1 MMRTKGPKRLSSGPS
16 EKRPDMLFP
25 EILNIYSIDM
35 TSKQRVQSALNHQ
48 TPDGI
53 PIDFGATSVTGIHCK
68 VVEALREHYGLDSH
82 PVRVIEPFQMLGEI
96 EEDLQEIMGIDC
108 VPVFG
113 RKDMFDIDE
122 TQLHEQVTPWGQRV
136 MIASGIDLTT
146 DKEGDVY
153 IYAGG
158 DRSYPSSAVM
168 PSGCYFINAT
178 ERQEYVNDD
187 EITPE
192 DNLEEFDLISEEDL
206 QYYKKTVDQAVA
218 TGKAVVASFGGT
230 ALGDIAFVPGM
241 GLKDPK
247 GIRNVAEW
255 YMSTAMRMDYLQA
268 VFEKQT
274 DIAIANYQR
283 LWDTVGEKV
292 DVVFTCGTDFGT
304 QDSQFCSPETF
315 KELWYPHY
323 KRMNDWIHRHTTWK
337 VFKHTCGAVLPL
349 LPGLVEAGFD
359 IINPV
364 QINAKDMDPV
374 VLKKEFGSRVT
385 FWGGGIDTQRILPN
399 ATPEEVRSHVLQEC
413 EILGKNG
420 GFVFNAVHNIQANAP
435 VRNVVAMIETLNELR
450 GND

>member
-1 MMRTKGPKRLSSGPS
+1 
-16 EKRPDMLFP
+16 
-25 EILNIYSIDM
+25 M
-35 TSKQRVQSALNHQ
+35 TSRERVQNALNHR
-48 TPDGI
+48 TPDYI

-68 VVEALREHYGLDSH
+68 VVEALRQHYGLDAH
-82 PVRVIEPFQMLGEI
+82 PVRIIEPFQMLGEI
-96 EEDLQEIMGIDC
+96 EDDLQEVMGVDC

-113 RKDMFDIDE
+113 RKNMFDIDE
-122 TQLHEQVTPWGQRV
+122 TQLHEQITPWEQKV

-146 DKEGDVY
+146 DREGDVY

-158 DRSYPSSAVM
+158 DRSYPPSAVM
-168 PSGCYFINAT
+168 PSDCYFINAT

-192 DNLEEFDLISEEDL
+192 DNLEEFGLISEEDL
-206 QYYKKTVDQAVA
+206 QYYKTAVGRA
-218 TGKAVVASFGGT
+218 ASTGKAVVASFGGT

-241 GLKDPK
+241 GLKNPK

-255 YMSTAMRMDYLQA
+255 YMSTAMRRDYVQT

-283 LWDTVGEKV
+283 LWDTVGDKV

-304 QDSQFCSPETF
+304 QDSQFCSLDTF
-315 KELWYPHY
+315 KELWLPHY
-323 KRMNDWIHRHTTWK
+323 KRMNDWIHQHTNWK
-337 VFKHTCGAVLPL
+337 VFKHSCGAIMPI

-364 QINAKDMDPV
+364 QINAKDMDPA
-374 VLKKEFGSRVT
+374 VLKREYGSQVT

-413 EILGKNG
+413 EILGVNG
-420 GFVFNAVHNIQANAP
+420 GFIFNAVHNIQANAP
-435 VRNVVAMIETLNELR
+435 VQNVVAMIETLREIRNI
-450 GND
+450 

>member
-1 MMRTKGPKRLSSGPS
+1 M
-16 EKRPDMLFP
+16 
-25 EILNIYSIDM
+25 NM
-35 TSKQRVQSALNHQ
+35 TSKQRVQNALNHS
-48 TPDGI
+48 TPDRI
-53 PIDFGATSVTGIHCK
+53 PVDFGATSVTGIHCK
-68 VVEALREHYGLDSH
+68 VVEALRQHYGLDPH

-122 TQLHEQVTPWGQRV
+122 TQLHQQFNPWGQKV
-136 MIASGIDLTT
+136 MIASCIDLTT

-158 DRSYPSSAVM
+158 DRSYPPSAIM

-178 ERQEYVNDD
+178 ERQEYVDD
-187 EITPE
+187 EAITPE
-192 DNLEEFDLISEEDL
+192 DNLEEFGPVSEEDL
-206 QYYKKTVDQAVA
+206 QYYKKTVEQAAA

-241 GLKDPK
+241 GLKNPK

-255 YMSTAMRMDYLQA
+255 YMSTAMRRDYVQT

-304 QDSQFCSPETF
+304 QDSQFCSLDTF
-315 KELWYPHY
+315 RELWLPHY
-323 KRMNDWIHRHTTWK
+323 KRMNDWIHQHTTWK
-337 VFKHTCGAVLPL
+337 VFKHTCGAILPI

-374 VLKKEFGSRVT
+374 VLKKEYGSQVT

-413 EILGKNG
+413 EILGKDG
-420 GFVFNAVHNIQANAP
+420 GFIFNAVHNIQANAP
-435 VRNVVAMIETLNELR
+435 VRNVVAMIETLRELR
-450 GND
+450 NQ

>member
-1 MMRTKGPKRLSSGPS
+1 
-16 EKRPDMLFP
+16 
-25 EILNIYSIDM
+25 M
-35 TSKQRVQSALNHQ
+35 TSKQRVQNALNHS
-48 TPDGI
+48 TPDRI
-53 PIDFGATSVTGIHCK
+53 PVDFGATSVTGIHCK
-68 VVEALREHYGLDSH
+68 VVEALRQHYGLDPH

-122 TQLHEQVTPWGQRV
+122 TQLPEQVTPWGQKV

-158 DRSYPSSAVM
+158 DRSYPPSAIM

-178 ERQEYVNDD
+178 ERQEYVDD
-187 EITPE
+187 EAITPE
-192 DNLEEFDLISEEDL
+192 DNLEEFGPVSEEDL
-206 QYYKKTVDQAVA
+206 QYYKKTVEQAAA

-241 GLKDPK
+241 GLKNPK

-255 YMSTAMRMDYLQA
+255 YMSTAMRRDYVQT

-304 QDSQFCSPETF
+304 QDSQFCSLDTF
-315 KELWYPHY
+315 RELWLPHY
-323 KRMNDWIHRHTTWK
+323 KRMNDWIHQHTTWK
-337 VFKHTCGAVLPL
+337 VFKHTCGAILPI

-374 VLKKEFGSRVT
+374 VLKKEYGSQVT

-413 EILGKNG
+413 EILGKDG
-420 GFVFNAVHNIQANAP
+420 GFIFNAVHNIQANAP
-435 VRNVVAMIETLNELR
+435 VRNVVAMIETLRELR
-450 GND
+450 NQ

>member
-1 MMRTKGPKRLSSGPS
+1 
-16 EKRPDMLFP
+16 
-25 EILNIYSIDM
+25 M
-35 TSKQRVQSALNHQ
+35 TSRERVQNALNHR
-48 TPDGI
+48 TPDYI

-68 VVEALREHYGLDSH
+68 VVEALRQHYGLDAH
-82 PVRVIEPFQMLGEI
+82 PVRIIEPFQMLGEI
-96 EEDLQEIMGIDC
+96 EDDLQEVMGVDC

-113 RKDMFDIDE
+113 RKNMFDIDE
-122 TQLHEQVTPWGQRV
+122 TQLHEQITPWRQKV
-136 MIASGIDLTT
+136 MIATGIDLTT

-158 DRSYPSSAVM
+158 DRSYPPSAVM
-168 PSGCYFINAT
+168 PSDCYFINAT

-192 DNLEEFDLISEEDL
+192 DNLEEFGLISEEDL
-206 QYYKKTVDQAVA
+206 QYYKTAVGRA
-218 TGKAVVASFGGT
+218 ASTGKAVVASFGGT

-241 GLKDPK
+241 GLKNPK

-255 YMSTAMRMDYLQA
+255 YMSTAMRRDYVQT

-283 LWDTVGEKV
+283 LWDTVGDKV

-304 QDSQFCSPETF
+304 QDSQFCSLDTF
-315 KELWYPHY
+315 KELWLPHY
-323 KRMNDWIHRHTTWK
+323 KRMNDWIHQHTNWK
-337 VFKHTCGAVLPL
+337 VFKHSCGAIMPI

-364 QINAKDMDPV
+364 QINAKDMDPA
-374 VLKKEFGSRVT
+374 VLKREYGSQVT

-413 EILGKNG
+413 EILGVNG
-420 GFVFNAVHNIQANAP
+420 GFIFNAVHNIQANAP
-435 VRNVVAMIETLNELR
+435 VQNVVAMIETLREIRNI
-450 GND
+450 

>member
-1 MMRTKGPKRLSSGPS
+1 
-16 EKRPDMLFP
+16 
-25 EILNIYSIDM
+25 M
-35 TSKQRVQSALNHQ
+35 TSKQRVQNALNHS
-48 TPDGI
+48 TPDRI
-53 PIDFGATSVTGIHCK
+53 PVDFGATSVTGIHCK
-68 VVEALREHYGLDSH
+68 VVEALRQHYGLDPH

-108 VPVFG
+108 APVFG

-122 TQLHEQVTPWGQRV
+122 TQLHEQVTPMGQKV

-158 DRSYPSSAVM
+158 DRSYPPSAIM

-178 ERQEYVNDD
+178 ERQEYVDD
-187 EITPE
+187 EAITPE
-192 DNLEEFDLISEEDL
+192 DNLEEFGPVSEEDL
-206 QYYKKTVDQAVA
+206 QYYKKTVEQAAA

-241 GLKDPK
+241 GLKNPK

-255 YMSTAMRMDYLQA
+255 YMSTAMRRDYVQT

-304 QDSQFCSPETF
+304 QDSQFCSLDTF
-315 KELWYPHY
+315 RELWLPHY
-323 KRMNDWIHRHTTWK
+323 KRMNDWIHQHTTWK
-337 VFKHTCGAVLPL
+337 VFKHTCGAILPI

-374 VLKKEFGSRVT
+374 VLKKEYGSQVT

-413 EILGKNG
+413 EILGKDG
-420 GFVFNAVHNIQANAP
+420 GFIFNAVHNIQANAP
-435 VRNVVAMIETLNELR
+435 VGNVVAMIETLRELR
-450 GND
+450 NQ

>member
-1 MMRTKGPKRLSSGPS
+1 M
-16 EKRPDMLFP
+16 
-25 EILNIYSIDM
+25 NM
-35 TSKQRVQSALNHQ
+35 TSKQRVQNALNHSP
-48 TPDGI
+48 PDRI
-53 PIDFGATSVTGIHCK
+53 PVDFGATSVTGIHCK
-68 VVEALREHYGLDSH
+68 VVEALRQHYGLDPH

-122 TQLHEQVTPWGQRV
+122 TQLHEQVTPCGQKV

-158 DRSYPSSAVM
+158 DRSYPPSAIM

-178 ERQEYVNDD
+178 ERQEYVDD
-187 EITPE
+187 EAITPE
-192 DNLEEFDLISEEDL
+192 DNLEEFGPVSDEDL
-206 QYYKKTVDQAVA
+206 QYYKKTVEQAAA

-241 GLKDPK
+241 GLKNPK

-255 YMSTAMRMDYLQA
+255 YMSTAMRRDYVQT

-304 QDSQFCSPETF
+304 QDSQFCSLDTF
-315 KELWYPHY
+315 RELWLPHY
-323 KRMNDWIHRHTTWK
+323 KRMNDWIHQHTTWK
-337 VFKHTCGAVLPL
+337 VFKHTCGAILPI

-374 VLKKEFGSRVT
+374 VLKKEYGSQVT

-413 EILGKNG
+413 EILGKDG
-420 GFVFNAVHNIQANAP
+420 GFIFNAVHNIQANAP
-435 VRNVVAMIETLNELR
+435 VRNVVAMIETLRELR
-450 GND
+450 NQ